1 MLIRISTILTLL
13 LVTSLSYGQTSRTK
27 VTFVIKNAGIAV
39 DGSFEKVS
47 VDFKFNPEDLKES
60 KFEVTIPT
68 TSINTGNK
76 TRDRHL
82 KKSKYFNVED
92 CPNLTFKSTRI
103 EKTNIGYTLFGD
115 LTIKTTTRS
124 VEIEFTIEE
133 YDTEPFFLGSIEL
146 DRRDYGV
153 GRNHL
158 ILGDLVK
165 IDIRVPYSVNGN
177 SR

>member
-1 MLIRISTILTLL
+1 MLIRISTIWILL
-13 LVTSLSYGQTSRTK
+13 LVVSLSYGQTSRTK

-39 DGSFEKVS
+39 DGAFDKVS
-47 VDFKFNPEDLKES
+47 VGFKFNPEDLSQS

-82 KKSKYFNVED
+82 RKSKYFDVED
-92 CPNLTFKSTRI
+92 YPNLTFKSTRI
-103 EKTNIGYTLFGD
+103 EKTNAGYTLFGD

-124 VEIEFTIEE
+124 VEVAFTIGE
-133 YDTEPFFLGSIEL
+133 DNAEPFFLGSIEL